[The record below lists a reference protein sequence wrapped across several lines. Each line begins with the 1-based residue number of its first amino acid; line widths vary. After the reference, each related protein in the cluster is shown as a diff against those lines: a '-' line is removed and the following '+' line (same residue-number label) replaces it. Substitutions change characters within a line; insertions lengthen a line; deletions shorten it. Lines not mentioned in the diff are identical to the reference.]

1 MPLILNVETATQV
14 CSVCLSRDGEVIDY
28 REDTS
33 GNSHAR
39 VLTTFIN
46 QLFPANNL
54 SMADLSAVAISA
66 GPGSY
71 TGLRIG
77 TSVAKGL
84 CYALNIPLIAVP
96 TLQALAAGIQSKAG
110 VQADARYMPMI
121 DARRMDAYVATFD
134 SSLNEVE
141 AAACLTLANEFENK
155 LKTLGRIY
163 IGGNAM
169 EKCKKLFS
177 LYTVTYTESVSCDSR
192 NMVQLS
198 RRKYHEA
205 AFENTAYF
213 EPHYMKEFTGR

>member
-46 QLFPANNL
+46 QLFTDNNL
-54 SMADLSAVAISA
+54 PMADLSAVAVSA

-110 VQADARYMPMI
+110 IQADACYMPMI
-121 DARRMDAYVATFD
+121 DARRMDAYVGVYD
-134 SSLNEVE
+134 SNLNEIE
-141 AAACLTLANEFENK
+141 PAACLTLANEFENK

>member
-46 QLFPANNL
+46 QLFTDNNL
-54 SMADLSAVAISA
+54 PMADLSAIAVSA

-96 TLQALAAGIQSKAG
+96 TLQALAVGIQNKTG
-110 VQADARYMPMI
+110 IQADACYLPMI
-121 DARRMDAYVATFD
+121 DARRMDAYVAVYD
-134 SSLNEVE
+134 SNLNEIE
-141 AAACLTLANEFENK
+141 PAACLTLANEFENK

>member
-1 MPLILNVETATQV
+1 MPLILNIETATQV

-39 VLTTFIN
+39 VLTTFIV
-46 QLFPANNL
+46 QLFANNNL
-54 SMADLSAVAISA
+54 SMVDLSAVAVSA

-110 VQADARYMPMI
+110 IQHDACYMPMI
-121 DARRMDAYVATFD
+121 DARRMDAYVGIYD
-134 SSLNEVE
+134 SCLSELEP
-141 AAACLTLANEFENK
+141 AACLTFANEFENK

-163 IGGNAM
+163 MGGNAM

>member
-14 CSVCLSRDGEVIDY
+14 CSVCLSHDGEVIDY

-46 QLFPANNL
+46 QLFTANNL
-54 SMADLSAVAISA
+54 SMAELSAVAVSA

-96 TLQALAAGIQSKAG
+96 TLQALATGIQNKAGIQ
-110 VQADARYMPMI
+110 ADACYLPMI
-121 DARRMDAYVATFD
+121 DARRMDAYVAVYD
-134 SSLNEVE
+134 SNLNELE
-141 AAACLTLANEFENK
+141 PAACLTLANEFENK